1 MMMDEDRLPAGLW
14 IEAHLRKLDACAIP
28 AFVVRRGNHAS
39 GLILLKLNGLKGKVR
54 LLIQERN
61 FESGELEWVHALEH
75 ETVDEFSA
83 DQYIQRAA
91 ARDPDLWV
99 IEVEDPDMKN
109 AFAEE
114 E

>member
-1 MMMDEDRLPAGLW
+1 MDQERLPTGFLVD
-14 IEAHLRKLDACAIP
+14 AHLRRMDALAIP
-28 AFVVRRGNHAS
+28 AFVVHKGNHVS
-39 GLILLKLNGLKGKVR
+39 GLILLKINGLKDKVK

-83 DQYIQRAA
+83 DQYIQRAI

-99 IEVEDPDMKN
+99 IEVEDPEMANPFSEK
-109 AFAEE
+109 
-114 E
+114 